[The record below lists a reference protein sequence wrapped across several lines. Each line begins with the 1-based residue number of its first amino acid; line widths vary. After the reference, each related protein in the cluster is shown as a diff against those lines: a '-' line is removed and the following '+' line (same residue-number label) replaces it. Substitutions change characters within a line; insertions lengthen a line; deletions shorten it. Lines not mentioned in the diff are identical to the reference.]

1 MEVDALSFS
10 YLERAFFFC
19 SEKSAVRVGDGELV
33 LKKAYSL
40 T

>member
-10 YLERAFFFC
+10 YLERAFFC